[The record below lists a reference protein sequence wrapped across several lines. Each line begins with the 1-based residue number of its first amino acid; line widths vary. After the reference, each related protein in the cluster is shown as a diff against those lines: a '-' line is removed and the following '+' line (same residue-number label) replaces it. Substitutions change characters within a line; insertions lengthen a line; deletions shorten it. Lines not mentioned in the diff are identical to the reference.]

1 MVAESAGSATR
12 LLGIAAAL
20 VVVLA
25 GMKAA
30 EEFLVPLALA
40 CFLAVLAAPA
50 VIWLQSRR
58 VPEMGAVLVVVVM
71 MGGLMGGIV
80 ALVGGSINAF
90 ADAVPRYQARLDE
103 LFSSAVD
110 LAEAQGLSL
119 GMLRDAIQP
128 GAAIG
133 LAGRAVGQFAS
144 VLSNAA
150 LVMLTVVFIL
160 FEVTVIPAKLRLA
173 LGDPDADL
181 GRFTKVVDEVNA
193 YVVIK
198 TYVSAATG
206 IVAGVFVA
214 VVGVDFPI
222 LWGLFAFLFNYVP
235 NIGSIM
241 AAIPPVL
248 LALIQFGPGEAA
260 VVAGGY
266 TAINLV
272 AGNVVEPRLMGNKL
286 GLSTLIIFLS
296 LLFWG
301 WLWGPIGMLLSV
313 PLTMIVKIMMEHS
326 SQFRAVAVLMGG
338 PPKSD

>member
-1 MVAESAGSATR
+1 MVDISY
-12 LLGIAAAL
+12 I
-20 VVVLA
+20 
-25 GMKAA
+25 
-30 EEFLVPLALA
+30 
-40 CFLAVLAAPA
+40 
-50 VIWLQSRR
+50 IN
-58 VPEMGAVLVVVVM
+58 
-71 MGGLMGGIV
+71 GIV

-90 ADAVPRYQARLDE
+90 AEAVPRYQARLDE

-133 LAGRAVGQFAS
+133 LAGRVVGQFAS

-173 LGDPDADL
+173 LGDPTADL
-181 GRFTKVVDEVNA
+181 SRFAKVADEVNA

-214 VVGVDFPI
+214 IVGVDFPI

-301 WLWGPIGMLLSV
+301 WLWGPVGMLLSV

>member
-1 MVAESAGSATR
+1 MVAESDGSATR

>member
-1 MVAESAGSATR
+1 MVAESDGSATR

-222 LWGLFAFLFNYVP
+222 LWGLFAFLLNYVQ
-235 NIGSIM
+235 G
-241 AAIPPVL
+241 VW
-248 LALIQFGPGEAA
+248 Q
-260 VVAGGY
+260 
-266 TAINLV
+266 T
-272 AGNVVEPRLMGNKL
+272 R
-286 GLSTLIIFLS
+286 FLN
-296 LLFWG
+296 
-301 WLWGPIGMLLSV
+301 
-313 PLTMIVKIMMEHS
+313 
-326 SQFRAVAVLMGG
+326 
-338 PPKSD
+338 